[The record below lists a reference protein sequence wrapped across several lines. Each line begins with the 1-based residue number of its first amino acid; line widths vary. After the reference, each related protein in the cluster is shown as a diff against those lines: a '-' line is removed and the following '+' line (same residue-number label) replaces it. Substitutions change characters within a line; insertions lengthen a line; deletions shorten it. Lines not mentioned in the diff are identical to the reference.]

1 MENHKDIAV
10 VFPGQGSQRPGM
22 GKDFCDQIP
31 SCRHVYEEASEALG
45 WDVAA
50 MCFGEDEKLNLT
62 EFTQPC
68 ILTTEI
74 CMQRGLAERYG
85 FSPVFFGGHSL
96 GEYTALVAAGVLHLS
111 AAVKIVQAR
120 GRLMQQAVPVGVGGM
135 AAVISENIDADFLK
149 SVMEGLA
156 VDLANINS
164 ANQIVISGEQA
175 GIDEAEK
182 RLEQTFPEGKTFRY
196 IRLNVSAPF
205 HSRMMKTIEKSFAGV
220 LEKMAGEMQPQNAV
234 SVTSNFTGN
243 FHNADMSEIK
253 SNLVNQLS
261 NAVRWRQNMQVL
273 AEKTRDIYEVGP
285 GRPLRDFFRSIGVTC
300 QSITGLNAAE
310 KVFRATNSG
319 QQINEL

>member
-1 MENHKDIAV
+1 
-10 VFPGQGSQRPGM
+10 M
-22 GKDFCDQIP
+22 GKDFYEQIS
-31 SCRHVYEEASEALG
+31 SCRHVYEEASDALG

-50 MCFGEDEKLNLT
+50 MCFGEDDKLNLT
-62 EFTQPC
+62 EYTQPC

-74 CMQRGLAERYG
+74 CMLRGLTERYG
-85 FSPVFFGGHSL
+85 FSPGFFGGHSL
-96 GEYTALVAAGVLHLS
+96 GEYAGLVAAGVLPLS

-149 SVMEGLA
+149 SVMEGLN

-164 ANQIVISGEQA
+164 ANQIVVSGERTA
-175 GIDEAEK
+175 IDEAEK
-182 RLEQTFPEGKTFRY
+182 RLEQKFPEGKPFRY

-205 HSRMMKTIEKSFAGV
+205 HSRMMRTIEKRFTETLEELAG
-220 LEKMAGEMQPQNAV
+220 GMQPQNAF
-234 SVTSNFTGN
+234 SVTSNFTGS
-243 FHNADMSEIK
+243 FHKSDVSEIK

-273 AEKTRDIYEVGP
+273 TEKVQEIYEVGP
-285 GRPLRDFFRSIGVTC
+285 GRPLRDFFKTIGVTC

-310 KVFRATNSG
+310 KVFKATNS
-319 QQINEL
+319 